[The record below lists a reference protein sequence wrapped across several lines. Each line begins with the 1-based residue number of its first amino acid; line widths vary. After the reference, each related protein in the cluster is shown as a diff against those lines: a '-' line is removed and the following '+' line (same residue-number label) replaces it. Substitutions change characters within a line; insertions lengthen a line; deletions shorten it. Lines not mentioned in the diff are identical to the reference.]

1 MKTGKSELQKSL
13 YVDDLIS
20 GKMTVAEAQ
29 TLKER
34 AIEIF
39 DDATFT
45 LHKWHSN
52 TPKLE
57 DAANNPTDEQT
68 FAKQQLGNTNRGES
82 SILGLRWDKKLT
94 KLASQFLSEETATT
108 KRGTLQRLA
117 KIYDPL
123 GLASPQT
130 LQGKLIC
137 REACQMKLGWDAP
150 IGNNI
155 KQKWLQWEQSLPRQV
170 NAPHSLVNFREAIN
184 SIELHAFGDA
194 SGEGDVS
201 GEGDASGEGVASAV
215 YAVVRQPSGVSQ
227 GLVAAK
233 ARLAKQG
240 LTIPCLELMSAHMAT
255 NLIRNV
261 QRALE
266 GSPVVVLQGWL
277 DSTVALHWI
286 NGGGDFKQFVA
297 KLVAK
302 IKSNNQLKWHHVP
315 TKENP
320 ADLEVE
326 VDQCKEINFGG
337 RVLIGLL
344 IDRTG
349 HAIRLLQQ
357 QKRVMLKPK

>member
-1 MKTGKSELQKSL
+1 MH
-13 YVDDLIS
+13 VDDLIS

-29 TLKER
+29 TLKEG

-82 SILGLRWDKKLT
+82 SILGLCWDKRADQISVT
-94 KLASQFLSEETATT
+94 IPSEETATT

-130 LQGKLIC
+130 LQGKLIY
-137 REACQMKLGWDAP
+137 REACQMKLGWDEP
-150 IGNNI
+150 INNNL

-170 NAPHSLVNFREAIN
+170 NAPHSLVNFCEAIN

-194 SGEGDVS
+194 SGEG
-201 GEGDASGEGVASAV
+201 VASAV
-215 YAVVRQPSGVSQ
+215 YAVVHQPSGVSQ

-240 LTIPCLELMSAHMAT
+240 LTIPRLVLMSAHMAT

-277 DSTVALHWI
+277 DSTVTLHWI
-286 NGGGDFKQFVA
+286 NGRGDFKQFVA
-297 KLVAK
+297 NLVAK
-302 IKSNNQLKWHHVP
+302 IKSNNQLKWRHVP

-326 VDQCKEINFGG
+326 VDQCKEINFGE

-349 HAIRLLQQ
+349 HVI
-357 QKRVMLKPK
+357 